1 MADLTSPKHLISLLQ
16 PHVKL
21 KAQQRSKLSKLNLIR
36 GGRIMIFMCTY
47 QVDRDKQADTQA
59 FFANMTDDQI
69 AGEYPDGVSQIGRWH
84 DVPNGNGWIV
94 VETDNQEA
102 LTSWIMGWSGQCK
115 FPTVTPVVDDD
126 NARKLVKAML
136 AAQQG

>member
-1 MADLTSPKHLISLLQ
+1 
-16 PHVKL
+16 
-21 KAQQRSKLSKLNLIR
+21 
-36 GGRIMIFMCTY
+36 MIFMCTY

-59 FFANMTDDQI
+59 FFANMTEEQI
-69 AGEYPDGVSQIGRWH
+69 AGEHPDGVTQIGRWH

-94 VETDNQEA
+94 VEANDQEA

-115 FPTVTPVVDDD
+115 FPTVTPVVDDE

>member
-1 MADLTSPKHLISLLQ
+1 LADLTSPKHLISLLQ